1 MKPCDGSCLSG
12 CDVYVRVRP
21 YSVADFSRGDLV
33 RLLNDNRSEI
43 GNPAR
48 IAISADGDAFGLE

>member
-1 MKPCDGSCLSG
+1 M
-12 CDVYVRVRP
+12 
-21 YSVADFSRGDLV
+21 